1 MEAVIM
7 LSHSYPTS
15 FPQSGTEFLI
25 YLAGTAI
32 AVLASFCLATLL
44 CKGQEDDS

>member
-15 FPQSGTEFLI
+15 FPQTGVELVIWLGSV
-25 YLAGTAI
+25 